1 MGISAR
7 ADEDAAARTP
17 QKLIAYANSNDRYR
31 LFNDVSVPFPDLED
45 NIHPVFRRS
54 NFRNVGFSLYQKIR
68 PSLRLASLF
77 LESEA
82 MLGWFIRPAFG
93 TPIPASQSRK
103 VFLTEPKRSRQ
114 RTAEMIREIRS
125 LLIGLSYSV
134 EFHFVEELKCFAL
147 TCKDTSK
154 ETSYLAK
161 FWSPVF
167 TSAHPTTIKLRDTNR
182 EFIEY
187 DYSSSSLCDRLRF
200 DFMFATTILHEL
212 THAFGIMIRG
222 NLREPYYDLTDPQ
235 AEFGWSWERFAL
247 TGIINPFDRT
257 SARVSFLMWKVWLDD
272 DEAYANGGKEWTA
285 VPVQWVSQ
293 WFQKSTWDAIAE
305 YGPEAVAPP
314 SCDLKL
320 HCTRDGLYTVLS
332 DNEEVLRDVLE
343 LKSEALAAHR
353 STLPGTKPSSLMS
366 VRTIKTNNK
375 THPTFAQ
382 ETIARRLVSVS
393 SRASRALDQAGLT
406 LGAMPPLLHGTALK
420 RRREGSAGDA
430 DSDDGVNSPHSRW
443 KRPRV

>member
-1 MGISAR
+1 MSTSAR

-31 LFNDVSVPFPDLED
+31 LFNDASVRLPDLED
-45 NIHPVFRRS
+45 IIHPVFRRS
-54 NFRNVGFSLYQKIR
+54 NFRDVDFSLYQRMR

-82 MLGWFIRPAFG
+82 MLEWYIRPAFG
-93 TPIPASQSRK
+93 TSMRASQPQK
-103 VFLTEPKRSRQ
+103 VFLSEPKRSRQ

-125 LLIGLSYSV
+125 ILVGLSYCV
-134 EFHFVEELKCFAL
+134 EFQFVEELKCFAL

-154 ETSYLAK
+154 ETSYLAR

-167 TSAHPTTIKLRDTNR
+167 TSAHPTTIKLRDSSR
-182 EFIEY
+182 EFIECE
-187 DYSSSSLCDRLRF
+187 YSSSSLCDRLRF

-222 NLREPYYDLTDPQ
+222 NLREPYYDLADPQ

-247 TGIINPFDRT
+247 TGVINPFDRT

-293 WFQKSTWDAIAE
+293 WFQKSTWDAIAK

-320 HCTRDGLYTVLS
+320 HCTRDGIYTVLS
-332 DNEEVLRDVLE
+332 DNEEALRDVLE

-353 STLPGTKPSSLMS
+353 STLPSIRPSSLIS
-366 VRTIKTNNK
+366 VRTIKTNTK
-375 THPTFAQ
+375 PTRTLARA
-382 ETIARRLVSVS
+382 TISRTLVSVS
-393 SRASRALDQAGLT
+393 SRASRALGQAGLT
-406 LGAMPPLLHGTALK
+406 LGTMPPLLHGTALK
-420 RRREGSAGDA
+420 RRREESVGDA
-430 DSDDGVNSPHSRW
+430 DSDEEGNLPHSRW
-443 KRPRV
+443 KRTRV